1 MWLTRGI
8 AVTSWVNLDSSC
20 EITPKV
26 FGDELQVEFG
36 SRAASLGLHITED
49 MVDKLLTVF
58 TDAKTRF
65 RELDEETDNEPQNVG

>member
-8 AVTSWVNLDSSC
+8 TVTSWVDLDSSC

-26 FGDELQVEFG
+26 CEDGLQVEFG
-36 SRAASLGLHITED
+36 SRAASLGLLITED

-58 TDAKTRF
+58 TDAKTR
-65 RELDEETDNEPQNVG
+65 LHDQAQTPTEPQPAA